1 MIISVD
7 SLGSMVRV
15 KSFVFVGHCITNPEV
30 LITDRAILVVLF
42 KAS

>member
-1 MIISVD
+1 MMRI
-7 SLGSMVRV
+7 
-15 KSFVFVGHCITNPEV
+15 KSFIFVGYCITNPEV